1 MITEMVGTSECTG
14 CGGCY
19 QICPRNAI
27 EMKPDRKGFLYPQV
41 LKEKCSE

>member
-27 EMKPDRKGFLYPQV
+27 EMKPDRRDFYTTSTQRKM
-41 LKEKCSE
+41 